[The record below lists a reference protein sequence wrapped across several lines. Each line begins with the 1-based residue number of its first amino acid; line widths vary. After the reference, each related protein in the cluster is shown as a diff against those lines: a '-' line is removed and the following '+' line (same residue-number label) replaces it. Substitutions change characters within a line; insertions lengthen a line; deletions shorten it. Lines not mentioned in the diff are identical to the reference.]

1 MTLTNRGSVNT
12 AESFIAA
19 DEVNVI
25 LLIFAPALFSA
36 NPYPVPPRSMMTS
49 ATSPAG
55 STVEEHK
62 GLTEPDL
69 TLTGLEVGTYSFF
82 VKVTNSSKDEASA
95 TCPDTFAASVRDC
108 YVSNTGSATWPYD
121 TEAKA
126 TPSFADAI
134 ANAAVSVK
142 VVPGTYDLSAARA
155 LLEVSKGVE
164 IASASGDAADVI
176 IDLGG
181 TGYGFSLNNEKAKIG
196 NVTFT
201 SSAAMD
207 DSANL
212 ALPRFV
218 DVVMGAVEGC
228 VFRDITIGGTSGKGS
243 HPVKL
248 SAVGVISGCRFANI
262 TGDVSTP
269 AQGGVVQTVGGVISN
284 TQFVAC
290 NVYRAPIVTTSTATL
305 TVEDCLFAGIVSDG
319 SSKTA
324 SYGVIY
330 VDKSNTATEYNE
342 VPVFRR
348 TTVANNT
355 VAKSGAVYYGSTT
368 MSNKPMRFE
377 DCVFAKNV
385 GAGLCGVL
393 EGNSRG
399 CFTCVRCR
407 FTDNVGNSYGVVNP
421 VSSVVQTFRNC
432 LMCGN
437 TGKTV
442 AGVANENQGSFVLD
456 SCTVTGNRTETG
468 SVAGI
473 RIVDTAGQA
482 GVKNSIVW
490 GNTGAETQLSVDEK
504 KVSYSCYPEAV
515 EGNTK
520 GNISEDPRLVT
531 TRQHRGYPAPG
542 SPCADAGTASG
553 WTAAD
558 IDLAGRPRLR
568 DGKIDMGCYQ
578 IVPLPGLMLLLK

>member
-1 MTLTNRGSVNT
+1 MKKLMV
-12 AESFIAA
+12 AA
-19 DEVNVI
+19 
-25 LLIFAPALFSA
+25 FAAVA
-36 NPYPVPPRSMMTS
+36 
-49 ATSPAG
+49 AG
-55 STVEEHK
+55 A
-62 GLTEPDL
+62 
-69 TLTGLEVGTYSFF
+69 LTGFG
-82 VKVTNSSKDEASA
+82 VTLNVPANYA
-95 TCPDTFAASVRDC
+95 T
-108 YVSNTGSATWPYD
+108 
-121 TEAKA
+121 
-126 TPSFADAI
+126 
-134 ANAAVSVK
+134 
-142 VVPGTYDLSAARA
+142 
-155 LLEVSKGVE
+155 VE
-164 IASASGDAADVI
+164 IALESANDGDVIALANGIYSRAEATALLSVEGEVKITSASGDAADVV

-181 TGYGFSLNNEKAKIG
+181 TGYGFALNNAGAKISKM
-196 NVTFT
+196 TFT
-201 SSAAMD
+201 SSAPLG
-207 DSANL
+207 DSAAL
-212 ALPRFV
+212 AFPRFV
-218 DVVMGAVEGC
+218 NVIEGTLEGC
-228 VFRDITIGGTSGKGS
+228 VFRDITIGGTSGRGS
-243 HPVKL
+243 YPVKL
-248 SAVGVISGCRFANI
+248 SAVGVITGCQFANL

-355 VAKSGAVYYGSTT
+355 VAKSGAVYYGSAT

-385 GAGLCGVL
+385 GAGLSGVL

-442 AGVANENQGSFVLD
+442 AGVANENQGSFVLE

-468 SVAGI
+468 SIAGI
-473 RIVDTAGQA
+473 RITDTSGQTW
-482 GVKNSIVW
+482 VKNSVVW
-490 GNTGAETQLSVDEK
+490 GNAGAETQLSVDVN

-553 WTAAD
+553 WTAD
-558 IDLAGRPRLR
+558 DVDLAGRPRLR

-578 IVPLPGLMLLLK
+578 IVPLPGLMLMLK